1 MCLWVDDYS
10 LVLRYA
16 TPRARIEHGC
26 EECRRTI
33 ERGEIYHKWVC
44 VEDNGDLMVYEMCAH
59 CRAVVVVGA
68 SLTGCPESWY
78 WGEIMNYRDG
88 TSGFVANVLIEHDL
102 PKGATVQMLRL
113 VVLSKRGWR
122 DRSGELVPVP
132 EAA

>member
-1 MCLWVDDYS
+1 MKDEGRMV
-10 LVLRYA
+10 LVGRLPTHA
-16 TPRARIEHGC
+16 LG
-26 EECRRTI
+26 
-33 ERGEIYHKWVC
+33 
-44 VEDNGDLMVYEMCAH
+44 
-59 CRAVVVVGA
+59 
-68 SLTGCPESWY
+68 PESWY